1 MNEPL
6 LSVRSLSFGY
16 PGRAVLEGVSFDVR
30 AGELVGVVGANGC
43 GKSTL
48 LHTVLGTH
56 VPQAGEV
63 RLGGA
68 PVLRLSARERARQL
82 TMVLQDTHTGF
93 AMRVWDLVALGR
105 TPYLPRFGGLRP
117 ADARAVEQALI
128 ATDSERFAGRP
139 VGELSGGERQRVHLA
154 RAIAQEPQL
163 LLLDEPTASLD
174 VAHQLEALALVRGF
188 VEAGRSALVA
198 LHDLS
203 LATRFCDRVLVLHA
217 GLLHAEGPPA
227 RVLDASLVGNVFG
240 VRAEV
245 HRGQD
250 GITHIHILESLR
262 SAARRDTAQ
271 GGST

>member
-6 LSVRSLSFGY
+6 LSVRSLSLGY
-16 PGRAVLEGVSFDVR
+16 PGRTVLEEVSFDVR

-48 LHTVLGTH
+48 LYAVLGTH
-56 VPQAGEV
+56 APQAGEV

-68 PVLRLSARERARQL
+68 PLSSLSARERARQL
-82 TMVLQDTHTGF
+82 TMVLQDTYTGF
-93 AMRVWDLVALGR
+93 AIRVWDLVALGR
-105 TPYLPRFGGLRP
+105 TPHLPRFGGLRP
-117 ADARAVEQALI
+117 ADARAVERALV
-128 ATDSERFAGRP
+128 ATDSERFAERP
-139 VGELSGGERQRVHLA
+139 VNELSGGERQRVHLA
-154 RAIAQEPQL
+154 RALAQEPEL

-188 VEAGRSALVA
+188 VEDGRSALVA

-217 GLLHAEGPPA
+217 GRLYAEGPPS
-227 RVLDASLVGNVFG
+227 RVLDASLVGTVFG

-245 HRGQD
+245 YRAKD

-262 SAARRDTAQ
+262 GDANRHDSGR
-271 GGST
+271 